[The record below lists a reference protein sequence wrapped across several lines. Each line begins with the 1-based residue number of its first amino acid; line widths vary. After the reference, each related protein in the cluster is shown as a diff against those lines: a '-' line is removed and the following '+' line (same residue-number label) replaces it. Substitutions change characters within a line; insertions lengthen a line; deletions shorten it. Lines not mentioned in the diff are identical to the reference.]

1 MKRSEDIAR
10 ELARSGELDPVT
22 EAALTTPF
30 SRRALLLSPIVLG
43 LGLTAAPSL
52 AAATTYG
59 QWVRYESVSMNDG
72 KATQDA
78 YYWVDPN
85 PTSDNRFR
93 VWFRLVIHCWR
104 TYTYGIGFTNAYRF
118 FDGGTYIGELRPPSW
133 ELEGKVRNYNWVQY
147 AGDEIVATSGG
158 LLTVPGGGDHH
169 ITSQWYSMAGS
180 GNFGSQWDLH
190 VEVPYVGRVTVT
202 LRPLSYRNGTRF
214 SYPSDPSGYRGYMPE
229 GTYLVKLCDDR
240 LKSLNVAGGSAD
252 GGANV
257 HLWDTALDASAAD
270 RLWDLFREG
279 DGRFECV
286 HHATP
291 CALDLYDAK
300 AQNHQNVQQW
310 PRNGAA
316 PQRWRFDGPWSL
328 GADNTVLIRSK
339 VDDGFML
346 DVEPSSTSN
355 GSNVDVWDKS
365 DASAVTCWQRWDPH
379 LVNPDEGGA
388 WRDVTELPDSPIRQ
402 VNFAGTKLGLYLGDR
417 LVETATVTSTDP
429 ACASVTFSTS
439 LSSDTSDWYNVRVLD
454 APANLR
460 RQGGMHRFYV
470 RGDLDLNVYFEYAKV
485 GMAFKSID
493 EDGTIRTS
501 ASLSSLYSGWPYT
514 AIPIPPDES
523 NGPLNPSLG
532 DEALGE
538 LGCGDGWLAVSRYWY
553 DRDPR
558 VAAAKLLEVGDELV
572 ITGNETAWMRLPD
585 TVEVH
590 VVGGSLGGPTLWSSG
605 PLKMRDGDTV
615 PGPTTGAGAPPTT
628 SSDPNPL
635 SGPIESDRLWP
646 AVASCLASELCEADK
661 VEGWYLDEACSKR
674 VDAFEV
680 APHTVVWLRVR
691 PYTVTYVVDGRVMAT
706 DEVPVQ
712 PAGSRSAWK
721 VPGERTAQA
730 AREGCTPGFSGWA
743 LSEDDP
749 LVSGDSPSEGAA
761 GVTELVVTSDVTLYG
776 VNRATVS
783 FARDPGSE
791 VAADGTCLTAPDDG
805 AEAAGAAALGE
816 IEPLTRRVGRSASLP
831 MPSRVYHKTEAGR
844 FVAYAPRAWHAT
856 PGSEANS
863 STAVVSRD
871 MTMYVSW
878 VAGTTDGVAAER

>member
-1 MKRSEDIAR
+1 MTRRSRDIAR
-10 ELARSGELDPVT
+10 ELSGRGELGPVG
-22 EAALTTPF
+22 EAVLTRPL

-43 LGLTAAPSL
+43 LGLMAAPRVAHAVEYNRWVLNQESEVADRCYERTYYWIQSTPNSDGSL
-52 AAATTYG
+52 NVWIRNEMATERQCTYG
-59 QWVRYESVSMNDG
+59 LHW
-72 KATQDA
+72 
-78 YYWVDPN
+78 
-85 PTSDNRFR
+85 TSWSRIYDNGNY
-93 VWFRLVIHCWR
+93 VC
-104 TYTYGIGFTNAYRF
+104 
-118 FDGGTYIGELRPPSW
+118 DSRPPNMHA
-133 ELEGKVRNYNWVQY
+133 EGKKLGVNWVNGVGSSAHY
-147 AGDEIVATSGG
+147 DISFRTKGGGRHTIESRHGGYYCGDSLGTATSYFY
-158 LLTVPGGGDHH
+158 LD
-169 ITSQWYSMAGS
+169 I
-180 GNFGSQWDLH
+180 
-190 VEVPYVGRVTVT
+190 PYTGKVTVN
-202 LRPLSYRNGTRF
+202 LRPLSYRNGTQF
-214 SYPSDPSGYRGYMPE
+214 SYPSDYRGYMPE
-229 GTYLVKLCDDR
+229 GTYLVKLCADR
-240 LKSLNVAGGSAD
+240 SKSLNVDGGSAD
-252 GGANV
+252 SGANV
-257 HLWDTALDASAAD
+257 QLWDTALDASAAD
-270 RLWDLFREG
+270 RLWDLFREA

-291 CALDLYDAK
+291 CALDLSSAQ

-310 PRNGAA
+310 SRNGGSA
-316 PQRWRFDGPWSL
+316 QRWRFDGSWAL
-328 GADNTVLIRSK
+328 GADNTILIRSK
-339 VDDGFML
+339 VNDGFML
-346 DVEPSSTSN
+346 DVEPSNTSN
-355 GSNVDVWDKS
+355 GANIDVWDKS
-365 DASAVTCWQRWDPH
+365 DPSAVTCWQRWDPH
-379 LVNPDEGGA
+379 LVNPDEGGT

-417 LVETATVTSTDP
+417 LVETATVTSTNPD
-429 ACASVTFSTS
+429 CAAVTFSTLVKS
-439 LSSDTSDWYNVRVLD
+439 GTSDWYNVRVLG
-454 APANLR
+454 APATLR

-470 RGDLDLNVYFEYAKV
+470 RGNVDLNVFFEYAKV
-485 GMAFKSID
+485 SMAFKSID
-493 EDGTIRTS
+493 EDGKVRTS
-501 ASLSSLYSGWPYT
+501 VSLSSLYSGWPYT
-514 AIPIPPDES
+514 AFPLPPGQAP
-523 NGPLNPSLG
+523 GPFSPSLG
-532 DEALGE
+532 DKALGE

-590 VVGGSLGGPTLWSSG
+590 VVGGSQELTEGPVM
-605 PLKMRDGDTV
+605 MRDGDTV
-615 PGPTTGAGAPPTT
+615 PGPTSGADAPSTT
-628 SSDPNPL
+628 ASDLTRL

-646 AVASCLASELCEADK
+646 TVASRLTREWCEADR
-661 VEGWYLDEACSKR
+661 VEGWFLDEACSKR
-674 VDAFEV
+674 VDAFKV
-680 APHTVVWLRVR
+680 APHTKVWLRIR
-691 PYTVTYVVDGRVMAT
+691 PYTVTYIVDGKVMAT

-721 VPGERTAQA
+721 VPDERTAEA

-749 LVSGDSPSEGAA
+749 LVSGDSPSEGAT

-805 AEAAGAAALGE
+805 AAAAGAVALGE

-831 MPSRVYHKTEAGR
+831 MPSRVYHKTEVGR

>member
-43 LGLTAAPSL
+43 LGLSAAPRL
-52 AAATTYG
+52 AAAMTYG
-59 QWVRYESVSMNDG
+59 QWVQNFQRYIL
-72 KATQDA
+72 
-78 YYWVDPN
+78 
-85 PTSDNRFR
+85 DNRVLQTGWYWINETPDSTGRF
-93 VWFRLVIHCWR
+93 HCWVR
-104 TYTYGIGFTNAYRF
+104 FEMECVNRSFVYGSGFSKRVKMWDNGTLLKSFDERGYEIYGKIRNDTWVKEVGDKISFEFDFWTNP
-118 FDGGTYIGELRPPSW
+118 GTG
-133 ELEGKVRNYNWVQY
+133 
-147 AGDEIVATSGG
+147 T
-158 LLTVPGGGDHH
+158 HH
-169 ITSQWYSMAGS
+169 IYSTTEPLVSDTSETCNYD
-180 GNFGSQWDLH
+180 FTFHL
-190 VEVPYVGRVTVT
+190 GRVTVA
-202 LRPLSYRNGTRF
+202 LRPLSYRNGTQF

-229 GTYLVKLCDDR
+229 GTYLVKLCADR
-240 LKSLNVAGGSAD
+240 SKSLNVAGGYAD
-252 GGANV
+252 RGTNVLLWQTDLGA
-257 HLWDTALDASAAD
+257 AAAD
-270 RLWDLFREG
+270 RLWDMFREA

-310 PRNGAA
+310 SRNGGSA
-316 PQRWRFDGPWSL
+316 QRWRFDGSWAL
-328 GADNTVLIRSK
+328 GTENTILIRSK
-339 VDDGFML
+339 VNDGFML

-355 GSNVDVWDKS
+355 GSNIDVWDKS
-365 DASAVTCWQRWDPH
+365 DPSAVTCWQRWDPH
-379 LVNPDEGGA
+379 LVNPDEGGT

-417 LVETATVTSTDP
+417 LVETATVTSSNADY
-429 ACASVTFSTS
+429 ASVRFSTLMTS
-439 LSSDTSDWYNVRVLD
+439 GTSDWYNVRVLD
-454 APANLR
+454 APATLR
-460 RQGGMHRFYV
+460 RQGGMHRFYI
-470 RGDLDLNVYFEYAKV
+470 RGDVDLNVFLEYAKV
-485 GMAFKSID
+485 SMTFKSID
-493 EDGTIRTS
+493 EDGQVRTS

-514 AIPIPPDES
+514 AFPLSPGQAP
-523 NGPLNPSLG
+523 GPLNPSLSG
-532 DEALGE
+532 EALGE
-538 LGCGDGWLAVSRYWY
+538 LGCGGGWLAVSRYWY

-558 VAAAKLLEVGDELV
+558 VAAAKLLEVSDELV

-646 AVASCLASELCEADK
+646 AVASRLASESFEADK
-661 VEGWYLDEACSKR
+661 VEGWFLDEDCSKR

-680 APHTVVWLRVR
+680 APHTVVWLRIR
-691 PYTVTYVVDGRVMAT
+691 PYTVTYVVDGSVMAT

-721 VPGERTAQA
+721 VPDERTAEA

-749 LVSGDSPSEGAA
+749 LVSGDSPSDGAE

-805 AEAAGAAALGE
+805 AAAADAVALGE

>member
-43 LGLTAAPSL
+43 LGLSAAPRL
-52 AAATTYG
+52 AAAMTYG
-59 QWVRYESVSMNDG
+59 QWVQNFQRYIL
-72 KATQDA
+72 
-78 YYWVDPN
+78 
-85 PTSDNRFR
+85 DNRVLQTGWYWINETPDSTGRF
-93 VWFRLVIHCWR
+93 HCWVR
-104 TYTYGIGFTNAYRF
+104 FEMECVNRSFVYGSGFSKRVKMWDNGTLLKSFDERGYEIYGKIRNDTWVKEVGDKISFEFDFWTNP
-118 FDGGTYIGELRPPSW
+118 GTG
-133 ELEGKVRNYNWVQY
+133 
-147 AGDEIVATSGG
+147 T
-158 LLTVPGGGDHH
+158 HH
-169 ITSQWYSMAGS
+169 IYSTTEPLVSDTSETCNYD
-180 GNFGSQWDLH
+180 FTFHL
-190 VEVPYVGRVTVT
+190 GRVTVA
-202 LRPLSYRNGTRF
+202 LRPLSYRNGTQF

-229 GTYLVKLCDDR
+229 GTYLVKLCADR
-240 LKSLNVAGGSAD
+240 SKSLNVAGGYAD
-252 GGANV
+252 RGTNVLLWQTDLGA
-257 HLWDTALDASAAD
+257 AAAD
-270 RLWDLFREG
+270 RLWDMFREA

-310 PRNGAA
+310 SRNGGSA
-316 PQRWRFDGPWSL
+316 QRWRFDGSWAL
-328 GADNTVLIRSK
+328 GTENTILIRSK
-339 VDDGFML
+339 VNDGFML

-355 GSNVDVWDKS
+355 GSNIDVWDKS
-365 DASAVTCWQRWDPH
+365 DPSAVTCWQRWDPH
-379 LVNPDEGGA
+379 LVNPDEDGT

-417 LVETATVTSTDP
+417 LVETATVTSNKADY
-429 ACASVTFSTS
+429 ASVRFSTLMTS
-439 LSSDTSDWYNVRVLD
+439 GTSDWYNVRVLD
-454 APANLR
+454 VPATLR
-460 RQGGMHRFYV
+460 RQGGMHRFYI
-470 RGDLDLNVYFEYAKV
+470 RGDVDLNVFLEYAKV
-485 GMAFKSID
+485 GMTFKSID
-493 EDGTIRTS
+493 EDGQVRTS

-514 AIPIPPDES
+514 SLPIPPDEA
-523 NGPLNPSLG
+523 NGPLNPTLHA
-532 DEALGE
+532 EELIE
-538 LGCGDGWLAVSRYWY
+538 LGIEHGGYDSLAVSRYWY

-585 TVEVH
+585 TVKVH
-590 VVGGSLGGPTLWSSG
+590 VVGGSPDGSLAWSSG
-605 PLKMRDGDTV
+605 PLMMRDGDTV
-615 PGPTTGAGAPPTT
+615 PGPTTGAGASPAD
-628 SSDPNPL
+628 SSDHGL
-635 SGPIESDRLWP
+635 LFGPIESDRLWP
-646 AVASCLASELCEADK
+646 AVASRLASESFEADRI
-661 VEGWYLDEACSKR
+661 EGWFLDEDCSRR

-680 APHTVVWLRVR
+680 APHTEVWLRIR
-691 PYTVTYVVDGRVMAT
+691 PYTVTYVVDGSVMAT

-721 VPGERTAQA
+721 VPDERTAEA

-749 LVSGDSPSEGAA
+749 LVSGDSPSEGAT
-761 GVTELVVTSDVTLYG
+761 GITELVVTSDVTLYG

-805 AEAAGAAALGE
+805 AAAADAVALGE

-831 MPSRVYHKTEAGR
+831 MPSRVYHKTEVGR